1 MLRTIFHLD
10 MDSYFASVE
19 QQCNPRLRGLPIGI
33 TGKPTERTI
42 IVTASREGK
51 RYGLKA
57 GMPVWEAQKLCPRLV
72 LVPGDGT
79 RYLATT
85 QRFLDILKRFTPRI
99 EVSSIDEVYMD
110 VTQEVPRHGGPV
122 EMAQTI
128 QRAFR
133 QELGAYITATIGIAD
148 NKTFAKLIGKRF
160 KPNGIGVV
168 DPEELPELLETTP
181 VAEICGIGRRMERR
195 LLRLGV
201 RTLAE
206 LGRCPLSYLEQEFG
220 IYGQFCKAV
229 GLGQDPTPLVPY
241 TRMPPPKSVGHS
253 RTLPP
258 DIRPR
263 PLALM
268 VLRGLCDLVA
278 GRLRKY
284 GFMARTVH
292 CGFSLEVMGG
302 HHSKQV
308 TLPIPT
314 DDGAAL
320 FEACERVLSLI
331 PIQPENMARM
341 SVSVSNLVLETEVP
355 MPLLPE
361 DQVRRRLNRA
371 VDLIQA
377 RYGRDVIQVAAAVLP
392 RQLPDHVGGF
402 AETGSFTFSGDGLPA
417 TMRHGR

>member
-1 MLRTIFHLD
+1 MPRIIFHLD

-57 GMPVWEAQKLCPRLV
+57 GMPVWEAQKLCPRLL

-79 RYLATT
+79 RYMATT
-85 QRFLDILKRFTPRI
+85 QRFLDILKRYTPLI

-110 VTQEVPRHGGPV
+110 VTQEAPNHGGPIL
-122 EMAQTI
+122 MAQSI
-128 QRAFR
+128 QRAFH
-133 QELGAYITATIGIAD
+133 QELGTYITATIGIAD
-148 NKTFAKLIGKRF
+148 NKAFAKLIGKRF
-160 KPNGIGVV
+160 KPNGIGWL
-168 DPEELPELLETTP
+168 DPEELPALLEETL
-181 VAEICGIGRRMERR
+181 VAEICGIGRRIERR
-195 LLRLGV
+195 LQRLGV
-201 RTLAE
+201 RTLAD

-229 GLGQDPTPLVPY
+229 GLGQDPTPVVPY
-241 TRMPPPKSVGHS
+241 TVLPPPKSVGHS

-258 DIRPR
+258 DMRPR
-263 PLALM
+263 SLALT

-292 CGFSLEVMGG
+292 CGFSREVMGG

-308 TLPIPT
+308 TLPAPS

-320 FEACERVLSLI
+320 FEACCRILSQI
-331 PIQPENMARM
+331 PVQPDSMARVH
-341 SVSVSNLVLETEVP
+341 VSVSTLVPEKEVP
-355 MPLLPE
+355 VPLLEE
-361 DQVRRRLNRA
+361 DQKRRRLNRA
-371 VDLIQA
+371 VDLIQT
-377 RYGRDVIQVAAAVLP
+377 RFGQDTIQVAAAALP
-392 RQLPDHVGGF
+392 RRLPDHVGGF
-402 AETGSFTFSGDGLPA
+402 AETGSFELSGHGSSA
-417 TMRHGR
+417 TMRHGC